1 MGEEYKRYESEGTGY
16 QSFSKIFKF
25 MGFVMYGGWGLI
37 GRFIPVFPVI
47 LGKMQIAGIS
57 IPMAALIWV
66 MIYPMMIKV
75 DFKSIREAGKNP
87 KGLFIIWITNWLI
100 NPFTMYG
107 IANFFLFVI
116 FKGGFIAP
124 ELATQY
130 LAGAVSLGA
139 APLHSHGFCLE

>member
-25 MGFVMYGGWGLI
+25 MGFVMYGGWGGLI

-75 DFKSIREAGKNP
+75 DFKSIREAGK
-87 KGLFIIWITNWLI
+87 KSKRFIYNMDNQL
-100 NPFTMYG
+100 
-107 IANFFLFVI
+107 VD
-116 FKGGFIAP
+116 
-124 ELATQY
+124 
-130 LAGAVSLGA
+130 
-139 APLHSHGFCLE
+139 